1 MKDPVIFMEHKGL
14 YRQPYAASEEPD
26 ENYLLPFGKAKVV
39 SEGEDLTVI
48 CWGAMVQKCIEAV
61 NELNIGENFVEIIDL
76 RTLNPIDYDTIKHS
90 LEKTGK
96 VLVVYEDN
104 LTNGPGSEICSIIS
118 DKYFDM
124 LDGPIKR
131 VASKDSP
138 VPYNW
143 FLEEEVLIQT
153 ADIMNAMKELLEY

>member
-1 MKDPVIFMEHKGL
+1 MQDPVIFMEHKGL

-26 ENYLLPFGKAKVV
+26 ENYLLPFGKAKIV

-76 RTLNPIDYDTIKHS
+76 RTLNPIDYDTIKYS

-143 FLEEEVLIQT
+143 FLEEKVLIQT
-153 ADIMNAMKELLEY
+153 ADIAIAMKELLEY

>member
-1 MKDPVIFMEHKGL
+1 
-14 YRQPYAASEEPD
+14 
-26 ENYLLPFGKAKVV
+26 
-39 SEGEDLTVI
+39 
-48 CWGAMVQKCIEAV
+48 
-61 NELNIGENFVEIIDL
+61 
-76 RTLNPIDYDTIKHS
+76 
-90 LEKTGK
+90 
-96 VLVVYEDN
+96 
-104 LTNGPGSEICSIIS
+104 
-118 DKYFDM
+118 M

>member
-1 MKDPVIFMEHKGL
+1 
-14 YRQPYAASEEPD
+14 
-26 ENYLLPFGKAKVV
+26 
-39 SEGEDLTVI
+39 
-48 CWGAMVQKCIEAV
+48 MVQKCIEAV

-143 FLEEEVLIQT
+143 FLEEKVLIQT
-153 ADIMNAMKELLEY
+153 ADIAIAMKELLEY